1 VSDVSSLEA
10 RVADAVDADAL
21 VCSAQRLVRVP
32 RWNGKERP
40 AQELMAEFME
50 GVGLEVDAWEIPM
63 SEVRAHPAYAAEIER
78 DDPLGER
85 RDRGSIWPFRYI

>member
-1 VSDVSSLEA
+1 VSHLSSLEA

-21 VCSAQRLVRVP
+21 
-32 RWNGKERP
+32 
-40 AQELMAEFME
+40 
-50 GVGLEVDAWEIPM
+50 
-63 SEVRAHPAYAAEIER
+63 VRAHPAYAAEIER